1 MVIDS
6 LSFNCLQRKSNA
18 ENIILVTDILEEPSV
33 AAGGTYLRFKL
44 F

>member
-1 MVIDS
+1 M
-6 LSFNCLQRKSNA
+6 QK
-18 ENIILVTDILEEPSV
+18 NIILVTDILEEPSV